1 MKFKENEV
9 PPARKEEELL
19 IFLVMTTKY
28 CSSFSFDRG
37 TLLSLWTSFE
47 LQLKKVNPWVGQK
60 LKFSF
65 HSMNWTWVDI
75 QNSRQIHALWF
86 IRVFSK
92 YPVLGTLIFSTE
104 FQYSKPL
111 INPYS
116 FSITNYFWMAMH
128 IFKLLDLH
136 SRVYLKH
143 FPLILTLSKNSWM
156 FLS

>member
-1 MKFKENEV
+1 MQI
-9 PPARKEEELL
+9 AQ
-19 IFLVMTTKY
+19 TCY
-28 CSSFSFDRG
+28 CSMF
-37 TLLSLWTSFE
+37 L
-47 LQLKKVNPWVGQK
+47 
-60 LKFSF
+60 
-65 HSMNWTWVDI
+65 
-75 QNSRQIHALWF
+75 IHALWF

-143 FPLILTLSKNSWM
+143 FPLISTLCRNSWM
-156 FLS
+156 FLFKIGLIVIFKPFYHSHPVLVTLDFSRNPVLGTKNPFKPNPYKP